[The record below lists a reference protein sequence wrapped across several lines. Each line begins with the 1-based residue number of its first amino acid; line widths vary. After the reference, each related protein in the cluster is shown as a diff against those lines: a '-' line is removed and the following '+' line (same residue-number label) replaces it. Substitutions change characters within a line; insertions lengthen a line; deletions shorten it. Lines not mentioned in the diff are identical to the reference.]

1 MGTSSSSNGPGA
13 GVPMVPPWADN
24 PPASDGGNDSNGK
37 NDNENSPQSPT
48 PKAPPPVAP
57 KSRFGSARK
66 SMGAFAGSGSQRDM
80 QRGIGR
86 YVSKGYGGASTATR
100 RFSGTAH
107 TAASLAGAL
116 SSSARGA
123 PGGTSVDIAFI
134 QGKSANE
141 IMDVIVEAVSPING
155 TQDNEAARE
164 SIKDALSELL
174 DKQPDAN
181 LLELDDLSRDIV
193 IESFIAADV
202 YRRIFLDIGKHIQD
216 SAPNATTG
224 LKRLRQVKDYV
235 RETVKNAFSKI
246 KSSGKTLAND
256 RIFSISEQALLET
269 FQVFEGYVK

>member
-1 MGTSSSSNGPGA
+1 MGTSSSSDGPGS
-13 GVPMVPPWADN
+13 GMPMVPPWADN
-24 PPASDGGNDSNGK
+24 PPGNDGGSDPDGQ
-37 NDNENSPQSPT
+37 NDNSPKP

-57 KSRFGSARK
+57 KSRFGTTRK

-86 YVSKGYGGASTATR
+86 YISKGYGGASTATR
-100 RFSGTAH
+100 RFGGTTH
-107 TAASLAGAL
+107 IAASLAGVL
-116 SSSARGA
+116 SSKARGA

-141 IMDVIVEAVSPING
+141 IMDVIVDAVSPING

-164 SIKDALSELL
+164 SIKEALSELL
-174 DKQPDAN
+174 DKQPNVD

-202 YRRIFLDIGKHIQD
+202 YRRISLDIGKHIQD
-216 SAPNATTG
+216 KAPNAVTA

-235 RETVKNAFSKI
+235 RETVKNAFSKL
-246 KSSGKTLAND
+246 KLDGKVLAND
-256 RIFSISEQALLET
+256 RIASISEQALLET
-269 FQVFEGYVK
+269 FQVFEGYAK

>member
-1 MGTSSSSNGPGA
+1 MGTSSSSNGPGS

-24 PPASDGGNDSNGK
+24 PPGSEGGNDSNGNNE
-37 NDNENSPQSPT
+37 NDNSPQS

-66 SMGAFAGSGSQRDM
+66 SMGIFAGSGSQRDM

-100 RFSGTAH
+100 RFNGTAN

-116 SSSARGA
+116 SSKARGA
-123 PGGTSVDIAFI
+123 PGGTSIDIAFI

-164 SIKDALSELL
+164 SIKEALSELL
-174 DKQPDAN
+174 DKQPDAD

-202 YRRIFLDIGKHIQD
+202 YRRISLDIGKHIQD
-216 SAPNATTG
+216 NAPNAITG

-235 RETVKNAFSKI
+235 RETVKNAFSKL
-246 KSSGKTLAND
+246 KSSGTTLASD
-256 RIFSISEQALLET
+256 RISSISQQALLET